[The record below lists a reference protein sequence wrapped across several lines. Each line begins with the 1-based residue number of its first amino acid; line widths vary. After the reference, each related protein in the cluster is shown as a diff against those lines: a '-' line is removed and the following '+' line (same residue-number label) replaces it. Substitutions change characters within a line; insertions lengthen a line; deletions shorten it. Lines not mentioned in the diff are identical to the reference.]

1 MKKNVDAFDYAGV
14 LCKALRRGV
23 LLTTRSGDQVNTM
36 TIGWGGIG
44 VEWGKPVF
52 IAYVRESRY
61 TKRLLEASGEFTVNV
76 PLSDDYQDILGYC
89 GTKSGRDTDKIRD
102 KNLITVESDVVSA
115 PGIVQFPLTLEC
127 RVIYRQEQEI
137 RQMPQGVVNRFYP
150 PFGETKV
157 PDMHTAFY
165 GEIVNAYLI
174 EQD

>member
-1 MKKNVDAFDYAGV
+1 MKKQVEAFDYAGV
-14 LCKALRRGV
+14 ICKALSKGV
-23 LLTTRSGDQVNTM
+23 LLTTRSGGRVNTM
-36 TIGWGGIG
+36 TIGWGKIG

-61 TKRLLEASGEFTVNV
+61 TKQLLEESGEFTVNI
-76 PLSDDYQDILGYC
+76 PLTDENREILGYC

-102 KNLITVESDVVSA
+102 KHLTIVDSDVVAA
-115 PGIVQFPLTLEC
+115 PGIAQFPLTLEC
-127 RVIYRQEQEI
+127 RVIYRQEQDL
-137 RQMPQGVVNRFYP
+137 RQMPRDVVDRFYP
-150 PFGETKV
+150 PFGEKKA